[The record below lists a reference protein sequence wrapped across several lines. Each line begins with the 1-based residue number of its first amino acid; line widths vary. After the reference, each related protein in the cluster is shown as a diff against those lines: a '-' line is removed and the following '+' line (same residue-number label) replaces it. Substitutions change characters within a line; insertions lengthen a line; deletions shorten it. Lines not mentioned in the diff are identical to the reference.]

1 MILTKGHERTN
12 AVPTFYQ
19 ESEPSYGHYVTYQC
33 LRRSRPCSP
42 SYLFVFPLVLTNKS
56 FLFGEQRERLG
67 SALKTHGHSLK
78 THGHL
83 PAQVSA
89 KVVA

>member
-1 MILTKGHERTN
+1 MN
-12 AVPTFYQ
+12 AVLTFNQ
-19 ESEPSYGHYVTYQC
+19 ESEPSYGHDMTYQC
-33 LRRSRPCSP
+33 LCRSRLCSP
-42 SYLFVFPLVLTNKS
+42 SCKFVFPLVLTNKS
-56 FLFGEQRERLG
+56 FLFGEQRERHG

-83 PAQVSA
+83 VTHDSA